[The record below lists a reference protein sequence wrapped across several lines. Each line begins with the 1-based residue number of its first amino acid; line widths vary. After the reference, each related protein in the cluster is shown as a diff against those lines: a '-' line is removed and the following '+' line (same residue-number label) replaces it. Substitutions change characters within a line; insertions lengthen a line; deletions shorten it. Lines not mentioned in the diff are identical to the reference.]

1 MRAPADGLPH
11 DGLPRDGLSRDGGR
25 ANGPGGAGAGEAGMP
40 GASREPPAALQLH
53 ASAVAVEGR
62 GCLITGRAGAGKSTL
77 AIEML
82 ALGAELVA
90 DDRVDIR
97 RAGDALILSAPAPIS
112 GLVEARGAGIL
123 RLPARADTP
132 LALVIDLDE
141 AERERLP
148 DARRRVLLGVPCP
161 LLLGRGRAG
170 LAALATVLLR
180 AGGACDA
187 AELGPG

>member
-1 MRAPADGLPH
+1 
-11 DGLPRDGLSRDGGR
+11 
-25 ANGPGGAGAGEAGMP
+25 MP
-40 GASREPPAALQLH
+40 GDLRGRPVAAQLH

-77 AIEML
+77 AIEMV

-97 RAGDALILSAPAPIS
+97 RADGALVLSAPPAIA

-123 RLPARADTP
+123 RLRARDEAP
-132 LALVIDLDE
+132 LALIVDLDE

-148 DARRRVLLGVPCP
+148 DGRRRELLGVSCA

-170 LAALATVLLR
+170 LAAIAIVLLR

-187 AELGPG
+187 AGLGPG